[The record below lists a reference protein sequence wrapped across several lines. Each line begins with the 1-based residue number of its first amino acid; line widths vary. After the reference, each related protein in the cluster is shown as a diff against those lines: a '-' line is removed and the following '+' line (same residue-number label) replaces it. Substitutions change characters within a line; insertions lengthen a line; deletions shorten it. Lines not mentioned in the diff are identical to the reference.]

1 MPSRG
6 RIATTHRRARQPGV
20 RSLRLISSPR
30 VWMCA
35 SKPRAFASSRTRS
48 RQGPCGEA
56 RVGWGRSS
64 RASTLGASSRA
75 GGRRRAPARAGPV
88 APRREA
94 SVSPPFRPIG
104 GIRPCL
110 RASPRRLA
118 HGAVGGQ
125 PGRVDPHHPVVV
137 EQALPPDLL
146 EDARLAGCRPLVNPD
161 SSPRADR
168 RKQAKWTGN
177 GRSTRFGALHSS
189 PEQETQVA
197 VLQDF

>member
-56 RVGWGRSS
+56 RVGWGRLS
-64 RASTLGASSRA
+64 RASTPGASSRA

-88 APRREA
+88 APHREA

-146 EDARLAGCRPLVNPD
+146 EDARLAGCRPSREPRLEPSRGQTKTGEVDRKRQINPVWSTSLV
-161 SSPRADR
+161 S
-168 RKQAKWTGN
+168 
-177 GRSTRFGALHSS
+177 
-189 PEQETQVA
+189 
-197 VLQDF
+197 